1 MDIIE
6 SLYIN
11 SYLNINFEFNN
22 MPISSLRN
30 IKEAIANNLLEGLSV
45 NKELLAKL
53 EEALENPAI
62 TTTDLIKQFVN

>member
-1 MDIIE
+1 
-6 SLYIN
+6 
-11 SYLNINFEFNN
+11 